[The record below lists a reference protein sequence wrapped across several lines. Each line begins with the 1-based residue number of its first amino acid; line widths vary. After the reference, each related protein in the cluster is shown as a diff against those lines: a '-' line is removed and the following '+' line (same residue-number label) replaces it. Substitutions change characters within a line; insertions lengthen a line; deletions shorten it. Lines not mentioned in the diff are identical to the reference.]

1 MRAYI
6 CGGRA
11 PFVENSSKYS
21 TLTRACARE
30 IDTKRKKGKQIQ
42 YKIEL
47 LNVCF
52 TNNNQQREQIKH
64 SHTHSGRIQD
74 EENGKKQKLAE
85 TNKSTHC
92 NVTEERL
99 SSRRRKRVGG
109 RRLVKYR
116 ITLSVTEKERERD
129 SERKRRRMFVC
140 DNILNKKRE
149 SKDLSLT
156 DKQNTRENKN
166 QLEINTLEA
175 YDEGC

>member
-1 MRAYI
+1 MRACI

-74 EENGKKQKLAE
+74 EENGK
-85 TNKSTHC
+85 
-92 NVTEERL
+92 
-99 SSRRRKRVGG
+99 
-109 RRLVKYR
+109 
-116 ITLSVTEKERERD
+116 
-129 SERKRRRMFVC
+129 
-140 DNILNKKRE
+140 
-149 SKDLSLT
+149 
-156 DKQNTRENKN
+156 NKN
-166 QLEINTLEA
+166 LQKQTKAHIA
-175 YDEGC
+175 M

>member
-1 MRAYI
+1 MYVLQIITSR
-6 CGGRA
+6 
-11 PFVENSSKYS
+11 ESKS
-21 TLTRACARE
+21 NTHTHTL
-30 IDTKRKKGKQIQ
+30 DGSKRKKM
-42 YKIEL
+42 E
-47 LNVCF
+47 
-52 TNNNQQREQIKH
+52 
-64 SHTHSGRIQD
+64 
-74 EENGKKQKLAE
+74 KQKLAE

-99 SSRRRKRVGG
+99 SSRRRRRVGG

>member
-1 MRAYI
+1 MYVLQIITSR
-6 CGGRA
+6 
-11 PFVENSSKYS
+11 ESKS
-21 TLTRACARE
+21 NTHTLWTDPRW
-30 IDTKRKKGKQIQ
+30 RKW
-42 YKIEL
+42 
-47 LNVCF
+47 
-52 TNNNQQREQIKH
+52 
-64 SHTHSGRIQD
+64 
-74 EENGKKQKLAE
+74 KKQKLAK

-99 SSRRRKRVGG
+99 SSRRRRRVGG

-175 YDEGC
+175 YDEGCWKLVRMLTCGQAFSFTPGLESWTP